1 MSFCSPWLIKQPLP
15 AWIRIARLH
24 WHLLVRV
31 GAYES
36 HDSPSIFE
44 ASESCLMQTF
54 NDSVL
59 SMAAFKTVTVI
70 SLVCQIAE
78 VILTTNTCIPIL
90 WTLLCAKFFST
101 YRKLIVILI
110 TIN

>member
-1 MSFCSPWLIKQPLP
+1 MSFCFPWLIKQPLP
-15 AWIRIARLH
+15 AWIARLYGTY
-24 WHLLVRV
+24 LYV

-59 SMAAFKTVTVI
+59 SLVAFKTVAVI
-70 SLVCQIAE
+70 FLVRQIAD
-78 VILTTNTCIPIL
+78 VILTTITCIPTL
-90 WTLLCAKFFST
+90 WTLLCAKFFF
-101 YRKLIVILI
+101 YIKK
-110 TIN
+110 IN

>member
-1 MSFCSPWLIKQPLP
+1 M
-15 AWIRIARLH
+15 
-24 WHLLVRV
+24 

-59 SMAAFKTVTVI
+59 SLAAFKTVAVI
-70 SLVCQIAE
+70 FLVCQIAD
-78 VILTTNTCIPIL
+78 VILTRIACIPIL
-90 WTLLCAKFFST
+90 WTLLCAKFSVF
-101 YRKLIVILI
+101 YI
-110 TIN
+110 

>member
-15 AWIRIARLH
+15 AWIARLH

-54 NDSVL
+54 NDSLL
-59 SMAAFKTVTVI
+59 SLAAFNTVAVI
-70 SLVCQIAE
+70 FLVCQIAD
-78 VILTTNTCIPIL
+78 VILTRITCIPIL
-90 WTLLCAKFFST
+90 WTLLCAKFFF
-101 YRKLIVILI
+101 YI
-110 TIN
+110 